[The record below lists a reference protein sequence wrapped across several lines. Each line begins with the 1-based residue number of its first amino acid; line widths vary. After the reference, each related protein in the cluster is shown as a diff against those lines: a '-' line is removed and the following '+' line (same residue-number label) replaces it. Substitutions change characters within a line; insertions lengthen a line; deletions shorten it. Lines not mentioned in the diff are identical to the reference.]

1 MLNQRFA
8 GQTVAGHNVDH
19 AGWKLNFLADFR
31 KCKRSQWGEFGWLQN
46 DGVSRHQ
53 RGCDLPR
60 QHEQR
65 KVPRNDLTHNTASN
79 IVGKFLLQ
87 QLRPARMI
95 IKMPHD
101 QRNVEV
107 AALANRLSV
116 VHGFE
121 HGQAARMP
129 LHLSRE
135 GVEVTGPGVRTER
148 LPTGKGGAGGFDR
161 SVNVGGRSFCNTGKL
176 FSGRRVSGVEVF
188 PGRGRGPCAIDEV
201 AEAAFV
207 LVEPRQRLFRVLWR
221 WTVLHSNELF
231 SDAHLLL
238 YILPSAASGDIMH

>member
-1 MLNQRFA
+1 MLDQSLA
-8 GQTVAGHNVDH
+8 GGTIAGHDVHYARGQYD
-19 AGWKLNFLADFR
+19 FMADFR
-31 KCKRSQWGEFGWLQN
+31 KCKRSQRGEFGRLQD
-46 DGVSRHQ
+46 DGISGSQSGR
-53 RGCDLPR
+53 DLPR

-65 KVPRNDLTHNTASN
+65 KVPRNDLSYNTASR
-79 IVGKFLLQ
+79 VVWKFLPQKLG
-87 QLRPARMI
+87 PAGVMI
-95 IKMPHD
+95 EMPRH

-107 AALANRLSV
+107 TALANRFSV

-121 HGQAARMP
+121 NGQAARV
-129 LHLSRE
+129 LLYLSRK
-135 GVEVTGPGVRTER
+135 GVEVTSPGVRSER

-161 SVNVGGRSFCNTGKL
+161 SVNVRGRSFCNTGKL

-238 YILPSAASGDIMH
+238 YILPSAAS